1 MKNLSTSVIIEKS
14 KKKMKKTLKALLPFL
29 ERGFSI
35 AALIFP
41 LVEAIAYF
49 GPKVFLNTESLALKN
64 FYVSYIDKV
73 SRFYTE
79 NNLLIFIFMVW
90 VFLLCSR
97 RSSPFT
103 KFLRFNVIQAIL
115 LNIVCS
121 CIGSIYAFLP
131 IILREST
138 IGVLLANFL
147 YLGTIIIMAYS
158 SFLIFCGRY
167 PKIPILTEAAKLQ
180 VQRGYLD

>member
-1 MKNLSTSVIIEKS
+1 
-14 KKKMKKTLKALLPFL
+14 MKKTLKALLPFL

-103 KFLRFNVIQAIL
+103 KFVRFNVIQAIL
-115 LNIVCS
+115 LNIV
-121 CIGSIYAFLP
+121 YACAGVVFTFLP
-131 IILREST
+131 ILLRESMLGL
-138 IGVLLANFL
+138 IISNLLFFGMVLLS
-147 YLGTIIIMAYS
+147 AYCTLVIS
-158 SFLIFCGRY
+158 SGRM
-167 PKIPILTEAAKLQ
+167 PVIPVVSEAAKAQ
-180 VQRGYLD
+180 VQRSY